1 MNLFKI
7 HLILKIIISYSLQ
20 LSLINSLK
28 LKPETWNGDQ
38 KTLDHTR
45 KKN

>member
-1 MNLFKI
+1 M
-7 HLILKIIISYSLQ
+7 Q

-28 LKPETWNGDQ
+28 LKPETWNSDL

-45 KKN
+45 KKNRINFCNMKYKN